1 MLPHIAAE
9 EEGLSFP
16 WFLCAPGAAL
26 TTQPIPR
33 WAQGAVLGAAAGGPG
48 SVPLQCCDLC
58 AGGLGP
64 RCMAGSKGVQ
74 AGASVPGCGLSAL
87 CSVTALLLGSAS
99 GPDKALPITHRH
111 KERRGAG
118 LPNLAWQVEAN
129 GVGVT

>member
-1 MLPHIAAE
+1 M
-9 EEGLSFP
+9 
-16 WFLCAPGAAL
+16 
-26 TTQPIPR
+26 
-33 WAQGAVLGAAAGGPG
+33 
-48 SVPLQCCDLC
+48 
-58 AGGLGP
+58 
-64 RCMAGSKGVQ
+64 
-74 AGASVPGCGLSAL
+74 PGCGLSAL